1 MTTLYLTEQGALVR
15 REHERLIVKN
25 GDAVVTE
32 IPLIKI
38 DRVVVLGRV
47 HLTTGALYS
56 LLSTG
61 IDTTFLS
68 SRGQLRGR
76 LTALESKNAPLRLK
90 QYERATDPRFNLGV
104 ARRIVQ
110 AKITSSMRVIL
121 RYQRNHP
128 EADFHAELRDLER
141 ALLSVPRAETLDG
154 LRGIEGHAAAV
165 YFHTYGQMFRGPL
178 RFSKRTRRP
187 PCDPVNAVLSFG
199 YTLLHAEAI
208 GVVSAVGFDPYIGFF
223 HGLDY
228 GRCSLALDL
237 IEEFR
242 AATIDRLALTLFNNQ
257 MLSEKDFHSTSDGGI
272 WLAEDGKKRFLRE
285 YEQMMNRK
293 FISRHT
299 GHQTTFRRLML
310 GQAERLARAV
320 NLNEEYQPYEAEH

>member
-1 MTTLYLTEQGALVR
+1 MTTLYLTEQGATVR
-15 REHERLIVKN
+15 RENERLIVQN
-25 GDAVVTE
+25 GDETNE

-47 HLTTGALYS
+47 HLTTGALHS

-61 IDTTFLS
+61 VDTTFLS

-90 QYERATDPRFNLGV
+90 QYERAHDPEFSLGV

-110 AKITSSMRVIL
+110 AKITSSMRVML
-121 RYQRNHP
+121 RYGRNHP
-128 EADFHAELRDLER
+128 EADFQAELRDLER

-154 LRGIEGHAAAV
+154 LRGVEGHAAAV

-187 PCDPVNAVLSFG
+187 PRDPVNAVLSFG
-199 YTLLHAEAI
+199 YTLLQGETI
-208 GVVSAVGFDPYIGFF
+208 GVVAAVGFDPYIGFF
-223 HGLDY
+223 HGLEY

-242 AATIDRLALTLFNNQ
+242 AAIIDRLALTLFNNQ
-257 MLSEKDFHSTSDGGI
+257 VLNSDDFRPSDDGGV
-272 WLAEDGKKRFLRE
+272 WLAEDGKKRFLQE
-285 YEQMMNRK
+285 YERTMSRK

-320 NLNEEYQPYEAEH
+320 SFAEPYEPYVAEH